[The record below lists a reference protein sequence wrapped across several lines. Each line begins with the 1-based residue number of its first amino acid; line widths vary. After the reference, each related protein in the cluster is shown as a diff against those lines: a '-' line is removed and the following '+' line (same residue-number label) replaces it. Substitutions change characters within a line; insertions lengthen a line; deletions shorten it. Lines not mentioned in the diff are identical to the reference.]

1 MNYRTIIFFMRNKD
15 FNRGIILTALG
26 SFWWGVIGVI
36 YFEYVSFVGHVEVV
50 LHRCIWTAFILIVT
64 TFYFDKWNLFFKT
77 IRNYKMLI
85 TLFFSGFLIFINW
98 SVWIYAVSNNQIIDA
113 SFGYFIM
120 PILSVLLGYIFYKEK
135 INKRRAL
142 SIILVLVSILF
153 LLIVNFNSIPWM
165 GIIVALSWGFYNLI
179 RKKINVDTDI
189 GLLIESLFILPFAL
203 FSFFLIFQNNLND
216 FSLSN
221 PSLML
226 LLMLA
231 GPMTVIPL
239 FMYVRGVELCGL
251 GPTGMIFYITPTF
264 QFLLGFFCYNE
275 PFSFE
280 KSLSFIL
287 IWIAV
292 IIYLKDLYENN

>member
-1 MNYRTIIFFMRNKD
+1 MKNHSFNK
-15 FNRGIILTALG
+15 GITLTALG

-36 YFEYVSFVGHVEVV
+36 YFKYISFTGSIEVV
-50 LHRCIWTAFILIVT
+50 IHRCVWTSVVLIIS
-64 TFYFDKWNLFFKT
+64 TFYFSKWNIFFNIISNIEKLT
-77 IRNYKMLI
+77 W
-85 TLFFSGFLIFINW
+85 LFFSSLLIFINW
-98 SVWIYAVSNNQIIDA
+98 ATWIYALGTNRIIDA

-120 PILSVLLGYIFYKEK
+120 PILSVFLGYIFYKEK
-135 INKRRAL
+135 INKRRGL
-142 SIILVLVSILF
+142 SIILVLISILF
-153 LLIVNFNSIPWM
+153 LFIVSFNSIPWV
-165 GIIVALSWGFYNLI
+165 GIIVALSWGFYNLL
-179 RKKINVDTDI
+179 RKKINVDTDV

-203 FSFFLIFQNNLND
+203 FSFYLIFQNNLND
-216 FSLSN
+216 FSLTS

-226 LLMLA
+226 VFMLA

-251 GPTGMIFYITPTF
+251 GPTGMVFYITPTF
-264 QFLLGFFCYNE
+264 QFILGFFYYNE

-292 IIYLKDLYENN
+292 VIYLKDLYENN

>member
-1 MNYRTIIFFMRNKD
+1 MKNKN
-15 FNRGIILTALG
+15 FNKGITLTALG

-36 YFEYVSFVGHVEVV
+36 YFKYISFAGSIEVV
-50 LHRCIWTAFILIVT
+50 IHRCIWTSVILIAS
-64 TFYFDKWNLFFKT
+64 TFYFSKWDIFFK
-77 IRNYKMLI
+77 ILANKNKLI
-85 TLFFSGFLIFINW
+85 WLFFSSLLIFINW
-98 SVWIYAVSNNQIIDA
+98 ATWIYALGTNRIIDA

-120 PILSVLLGYIFYKEK
+120 PILSVFLGYVFYKEK
-135 INKRRAL
+135 INKKRAL
-142 SIILVLVSILF
+142 SILLVLISILF
-153 LLIVNFNSIPWM
+153 LLIFSFNSIPWV
-165 GIIVALSWGFYNLI
+165 GIIVALSWGFYNLL
-179 RKKINVDTDI
+179 RKKVNVDTDV
-189 GLLIESLFILPFAL
+189 GLFIESLFILPFAL
-203 FSFFLIFQNNLND
+203 FSFYIIFQNNLND
-216 FSLSN
+216 FSLNN

-239 FMYVRGVELCGL
+239 FLYVRGVELCGL

-264 QFLLGFFCYNE
+264 QFILGFFYYNE
-275 PFSFE
+275 DFSLE

>member
-1 MNYRTIIFFMRNKD
+1 MKNQNFNK
-15 FNRGIILTALG
+15 GIALTALG
-26 SFWWGVIGVI
+26 SFWWGIIGVI
-36 YFEYVSFVGHVEVV
+36 YFKYISFAGPIEIVIHRCVWTSVV
-50 LHRCIWTAFILIVT
+50 LIIS
-64 TFYFDKWNLFFKT
+64 TFYFSKWNIFFE
-77 IRNYKMLI
+77 II
-85 TLFFSGFLIFINW
+85 TNKNKLVWLFFSSLLIFINW
-98 SVWIYAVSNNQIIDA
+98 ATWIYAVSTERIIDA

-120 PILSVLLGYIFYKEK
+120 PILSIFLGYIFYKEK
-135 INKRRAL
+135 INKRRGL
-142 SIILVLVSILF
+142 SILLVLTSILF
-153 LLIVNFNSIPWM
+153 LLIVNFNSIPWV
-165 GIIVALSWGFYNLI
+165 GIVVALSWGFYNLL
-179 RKKINVDTDI
+179 RKKVNVDTDV

-203 FSFFLIFQNNLND
+203 FSFYLIFQNDLND
-216 FSLSN
+216 FSLNN

-239 FMYVRGVELCGL
+239 FLYVRGVELCGL

-264 QFLLGFFCYNE
+264 QFLLGFFYYNE
-275 PFSFE
+275 EFSLE

>member
-1 MNYRTIIFFMRNKD
+1 MNNNFKK
-15 FNRGIILTALG
+15 GITFTALG

-36 YFEYVSFVGHVEVV
+36 YFKYISFAGPIEVV
-50 LHRCIWTAFILIVT
+50 IHRCVWTSVVLILS
-64 TFYFDKWNLFFKT
+64 TFYLSKWNIFFEIIPDK
-77 IRNYKMLI
+77 KKLVW
-85 TLFFSGFLIFINW
+85 LFFSSLLIFINW
-98 SVWIYAVSNNQIIDA
+98 TTWIYAVSSEKIIDA

-120 PILSVLLGYIFYKEK
+120 PILSVFLGYIFYKEK
-135 INKRRAL
+135 INKRRGL
-142 SIILVLVSILF
+142 SIMLVLISILF
-153 LLIVNFNSIPWM
+153 LFIVSFNSIPWV
-165 GIIVALSWGFYNLI
+165 GIIVALSWGFYNLL
-179 RKKINVDTDI
+179 RKKVNVDTDV

-203 FSFFLIFQNNLND
+203 FSFYLIFQNGSND
-216 FSLSN
+216 FSLN
-221 PSLML
+221 RPTLMI

-239 FMYVRGVELCGL
+239 FLYVRGVELCGL

-264 QFLLGFFCYNE
+264 QFLLGFFYYNE
-275 PFSFE
+275 AFSFE

>member
-1 MNYRTIIFFMRNKD
+1 MNNRN
-15 FNRGIILTALG
+15 FNKGIALTALG

-36 YFEYVSFVGHVEVV
+36 YFNYISFTGAIEVV
-50 LHRCIWTAFILIVT
+50 IHRCVWTSVVLIMSTIYFSKWDIFFNIITNKKKLIW
-64 TFYFDKWNLFFKT
+64 
-77 IRNYKMLI
+77 
-85 TLFFSGFLIFINW
+85 LFFSSLLIFINW
-98 SVWIYAVSNNQIIDA
+98 ATWIYAVSTERIIDA

-120 PILSVLLGYIFYKEK
+120 PILSIFLGYIFYNEK
-135 INKRRAL
+135 INKRRGL
-142 SIILVLVSILF
+142 SIFLVLISILF
-153 LLIVNFNSIPWM
+153 LFIVSFDSIPWV
-165 GIIVALSWGFYNLI
+165 GIIVALSWGFYNLL
-179 RKKINVDTDI
+179 RKKVNVDTDV

-203 FSFFLIFQNNLND
+203 FSFYLIFQNNLND
-216 FSLSN
+216 FNLN
-221 PSLML
+221 NLPLMF

-239 FMYVRGVELCGL
+239 FLYVRGVELCGL
-251 GPTGMIFYITPTF
+251 GPTGIIFYITPTF
-264 QFLLGFFCYNE
+264 QFLLGFFYYNE

>member
-1 MNYRTIIFFMRNKD
+1 MEKQKFNK
-15 FNRGIILTALG
+15 GIGLTALG

-36 YFEYVSFVGHVEVV
+36 YFKYISFASSIEVV
-50 LHRCIWTAFILIVT
+50 IHRCVWTSVILIIT
-64 TFYFDKWNLFFKT
+64 TFYFSKWDVFFEIIKNK
-77 IRNYKMLI
+77 RNIIY
-85 TLFFSGFLIFINW
+85 LFFSSLLIFINW
-98 SVWIYAVSNNQIIDA
+98 ATWIYAVGTEKIIDA

-120 PILSVLLGYIFYKEK
+120 PILSVFLGYIFYNEK
-135 INKRRAL
+135 INKKR
-142 SIILVLVSILF
+142 SVSIL
-153 LLIVNFNSIPWM
+153 LVLISIFYLFVINFNSIPWV
-165 GIIVALSWGFYNLI
+165 GIIVALSWGFYNLL
-179 RKKINVDTDI
+179 RKKIDVDTDV

-203 FSFFLIFQNNLND
+203 FSFYLIFQNNLND

-264 QFLLGFFCYNE
+264 QFLLGFFYYNE
-275 PFSFE
+275 AFSFE

-292 IIYLKDLYENN
+292 IIYLKDLYEDF

>member
-1 MNYRTIIFFMRNKD
+1 MEKQKFNK
-15 FNRGIILTALG
+15 GIILTALG
-26 SFWWGVIGVI
+26 SFWWGVIGLI
-36 YFEYVSFVGHVEVV
+36 YFKIISYAGAIEVV
-50 LHRCIWTAFILIVT
+50 IHRCVWTSVVLIIT
-64 TFYFDKWNLFFKT
+64 TFYFSKWSIFFEVILNK
-77 IRNYKMLI
+77 KKLI
-85 TLFFSGFLIFINW
+85 WLFFSSLLIFINW
-98 SVWIYAVSNNQIIDA
+98 ATWIYALGTNRIIDA

-120 PILSVLLGYIFYKEK
+120 PILSVFLGYIFYKEK
-135 INKRRAL
+135 INKKRAL
-142 SIILVLVSILF
+142 SILLVLISILF
-153 LLIVNFNSIPWM
+153 LLIVSFNSIPWV
-165 GIIVALSWGFYNLI
+165 GIIVALSWGFYNLL
-179 RKKINVDTDI
+179 RKKVKVDTDV

-203 FSFFLIFQNNLND
+203 FSFYIIFQNDLNY
-216 FSLSN
+216 FSLNN

-239 FMYVRGVELCGL
+239 FLYVRGVELCGL

-264 QFLLGFFCYNE
+264 QFLLGFFYYNE
-275 PFSFE
+275 EFSLE

>member
-1 MNYRTIIFFMRNKD
+1 MKNQNFNK
-15 FNRGIILTALG
+15 GMTLTALG

-36 YFEYVSFVGHVEVV
+36 YFKYISFAGSIEVV
-50 LHRCIWTAFILIVT
+50 IHRCVWTSAVLIIT
-64 TFYFDKWNLFFKT
+64 TFYFSKWNIFFLIISDKKKLLLLFC
-77 IRNYKMLI
+77 
-85 TLFFSGFLIFINW
+85 SGLLIFINW
-98 SVWIYAVSNNQIIDA
+98 ATWIYAVATEKIIDA
-113 SFGYFIM
+113 SFGYFVM
-120 PILSVLLGYIFYKEK
+120 PILSVFLGYVFYKEK
-135 INKRRAL
+135 ININRSI
-142 SIILVLVSILF
+142 SIILVLISIIF
-153 LLIVNFNSIPWM
+153 LLLVNFDSIPWV
-165 GIIVALSWGFYNLI
+165 GIIVAFSWGFYNLL
-179 RKKINVDTDI
+179 RKKVNVDTDV

-203 FSFFLIFQNNLND
+203 FAFYLIYQNNLNN
-216 FSLSN
+216 FSLST

-226 LLMLA
+226 LFMLA

-239 FMYVRGVELCGL
+239 FLYVRGVELCGL

-264 QFLLGFFCYNE
+264 QFLLGFFYYNE

>member
-1 MNYRTIIFFMRNKD
+1 MKNENFNK
-15 FNRGIILTALG
+15 GITLTALG

-36 YFEYVSFVGHVEVV
+36 YFKYISFTGSIEVV
-50 LHRCIWTAFILIVT
+50 IHRCVWTSVVLIIS
-64 TFYFDKWNLFFKT
+64 TFYFSKWNIFFNIISK
-77 IRNYKMLI
+77 IEKLI
-85 TLFFSGFLIFINW
+85 WLFFSSLLIFINW
-98 SVWIYAVSNNQIIDA
+98 STWIYAVSTNKIIDA

-120 PILSVLLGYIFYKEK
+120 PILSVFLGYIFYKEK
-135 INKRRAL
+135 INKRRSL
-142 SIILVLVSILF
+142 SILLVLISILF
-153 LLIVNFNSIPWM
+153 LFIVSFNSIPWV
-165 GIIVALSWGFYNLI
+165 GIIVALSWGFYNLL
-179 RKKINVDTDI
+179 RKKVNVDTDV

-203 FSFFLIFQNNLND
+203 FSFYIIFHNNLND
-216 FSLSN
+216 FSLNN

-239 FMYVRGVELCGL
+239 FLYVRGVELCGL

-264 QFLLGFFCYNE
+264 QFLLGFFYYNE
-275 PFSFE
+275 EFSTE